1 MGLLSRRPRAPKGV
15 NVTVG
20 QRSLLLPNNVFAPGM
35 LFASSTSAGVEVSIR
50 SALRSMAHWGCQRV
64 LVATISA
71 MPVDVLRNSQPI
83 TPPMMVRRPSG
94 RVSRRAWVAQL
105 VRSGVSSGNMYGKIV
120 DVDSLGRA
128 MQMETVH
135 PDDVEWRIEN
145 DEEVP
150 YLKAQ
155 RQTLWPLGDFWH
167 VPVSQFLQPGT
178 RVATSPTDTGKTA
191 IGVSIA
197 AEEHGARYFGDGM
210 HPTMIAK
217 ANVPLSKDQ
226 AQAIKE
232 SLSAVMRGNRETPVL
247 GADISLEKWQTSP
260 ADWQFVEILQFE
272 VLQACRLYGVSP
284 SKVYAVISGSSIT
297 YQNINQ
303 EDVQFLKY
311 DIHPWLCDLED
322 AWSDLIAI
330 PQSVKFNPTALL
342 RMDAIAQAN
351 LFETELKSK
360 TTTVNEV
367 RVKLDRPTFPD
378 PAFDDPGIPG
388 GQKSVADEIKAI
400 TPGVNV
406 VVTPDEA
413 RQILNDAGA
422 DLPIPAPDTL
432 AANAAPVPVPA
443 ATDEGAIN
451 G

>member
-155 RQTLWPLGDFWH
+155 RQTLWPLGDFWQIGRAH
-167 VPVSQFLQPGT
+167 V
-178 RVATSPTDTGKTA
+178 
-191 IGVSIA
+191 
-197 AEEHGARYFGDGM
+197 
-210 HPTMIAK
+210 
-217 ANVPLSKDQ
+217 
-226 AQAIKE
+226 
-232 SLSAVMRGNRETPVL
+232 
-247 GADISLEKWQTSP
+247 
-260 ADWQFVEILQFE
+260 
-272 VLQACRLYGVSP
+272 
-284 SKVYAVISGSSIT
+284 
-297 YQNINQ
+297 
-303 EDVQFLKY
+303 
-311 DIHPWLCDLED
+311 
-322 AWSDLIAI
+322 
-330 PQSVKFNPTALL
+330 
-342 RMDAIAQAN
+342 
-351 LFETELKSK
+351 
-360 TTTVNEV
+360 
-367 RVKLDRPTFPD
+367 
-378 PAFDDPGIPG
+378 
-388 GQKSVADEIKAI
+388 
-400 TPGVNV
+400 
-406 VVTPDEA
+406 
-413 RQILNDAGA
+413 
-422 DLPIPAPDTL
+422 
-432 AANAAPVPVPA
+432 
-443 ATDEGAIN
+443 
-451 G
+451 